1 MVEKEQDLGF
11 SGSLLRVISP
21 GSSTTLSTL
30 LSTSSR
36 RIRRMMLFRAV
47 ERCPCSTRT
56 CPSVWHLIVFALRV
70 ELDSS
75 VLCVEVAEAIIW
87 NHEKNCFIGIFN
99 SSDLIKAVLMQINMH
114 RHHPDKVN
122 DILLININT
131 YRGLLWFSAP
141 S

>member
-1 MVEKEQDLGF
+1 M
-11 SGSLLRVISP
+11 
-21 GSSTTLSTL
+21 
-30 LSTSSR
+30 
-36 RIRRMMLFRAV
+36 
-47 ERCPCSTRT
+47 
-56 CPSVWHLIVFALRV
+56 IVFALRV